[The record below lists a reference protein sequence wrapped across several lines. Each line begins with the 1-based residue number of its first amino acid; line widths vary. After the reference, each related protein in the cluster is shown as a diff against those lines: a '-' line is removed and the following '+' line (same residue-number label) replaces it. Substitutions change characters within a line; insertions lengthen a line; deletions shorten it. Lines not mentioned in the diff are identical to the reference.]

1 MGSRQGQLEEHAK
14 WTNLREIHLPEER
27 LETGIRAKAVVD
39 GIHFQI

>member
-1 MGSRQGQLEEHAK
+1 MGSRQGPLEEHAK